1 MVDSRVE
8 VMQQFRNPRFN
19 LDMVNSFPLS
29 CNFNLAHIL
38 HWPSPEKAHPIFPCY
53 RSSYHAIP
61 SIGFPSH
68 CLPLFITRKT
78 PHAYLHQVKNTPQLS
93 SLPSHRS
100 SFDFDCHPTSSI
112 FSLWSGL
119 DSMQE
124 LILGSK
130 NVVYLTQVDF
140 KLNIG
145 SDLCDVAYIYRIVS

>member
-119 DSMQE
+119 DSVGIT
-124 LILGSK
+124 LLAIYLLPTLG
-130 NVVYLTQVDF
+130 YGLP
-140 KLNIG
+140 
-145 SDLCDVAYIYRIVS
+145 